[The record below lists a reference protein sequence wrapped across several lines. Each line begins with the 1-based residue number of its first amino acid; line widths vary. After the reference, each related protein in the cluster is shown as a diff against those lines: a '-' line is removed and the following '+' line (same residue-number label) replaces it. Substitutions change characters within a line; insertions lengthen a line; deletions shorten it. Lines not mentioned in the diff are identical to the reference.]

1 MRLSQ
6 EIYFRIDRR
15 KTMTAGN
22 CGKCS
27 SENIDYGAIDNRDGL
42 AFYPY
47 ECSDCGHTG
56 AEWYELNYIGTDENE
71 G

>member
-1 MRLSQ
+1 MP
-6 EIYFRIDRR
+6 
-15 KTMTAGN
+15 AGN
-22 CGKCS
+22 CGKCN
-27 SENIDYGAIDNRDGL
+27 SENIDYGAIDNQDGL

-56 AEWYELNYIGTDENE
+56 KEWYELNYIGTDENE